1 LTPLFF
7 VAPAFLIYTVFIV
20 YPMVDSLIVSFNKW
34 DGVSPQKEFIGLHN
48 YAEFFQDQHSL
59 EVLGRTLQ
67 WTIGAVVVPTL
78 LGLGFAVVLNRRLPG
93 RSVFRGVFYLSYT
106 MPLVALGVMWSWI
119 YNPQF
124 GALNALLRAVGLGKF
139 EAGWLSAPQ
148 SALWSVMATNVWYAS
163 GFPMVLFLAGLQTIP
178 QELYEAAW
186 IDGARPAQ
194 SFLHI
199 TIPSLRET
207 FVVVIALLIINSLK
221 AFDLIYVM
229 TWGGPGR
236 STQVLGVW
244 MYFNTFLFDKAGFGS
259 AIAWIMTIVSLAIA
273 IPYIQVLTREH
284 A

>member
-1 LTPLFF
+1 VGT
-7 VAPAFLIYTVFIV
+7 
-20 YPMVDSLIVSFNKW
+20 
-34 DGVSPQKEFIGLHN
+34 
-48 YAEFFQDQHSL
+48 
-59 EVLGRTLQ
+59 
-67 WTIGAVVVPTL
+67 VVVPTL
-78 LGLGFAVVLNRRLPG
+78 LGLVFAVVLNRNLPG
-93 RSVFRGVFYLSYT
+93 RSIFRGVFYLSYT
-106 MPLVALGVMWSWI
+106 MPLVALGIMWSWI

-124 GALNALLRAVGLGKF
+124 GALNGIIDAIGFHKF
-139 EAGWLSAPQ
+139 SGAWLSAPQ
-148 SALWSVMATNVWYAS
+148 SALWSVMGTNVWYAS

-186 IDGARPAQ
+186 IDGARPVQ
-194 SFLHI
+194 SFFHV

-244 MYFNTFLFDKAGFGS
+244 MYFNAFLFNKAGYGS
-259 AIAWIMTIVSLAIA
+259 AIAWIMTLVSLVIA
-273 IPYIQVLTREH
+273 IPYIQVLTRDH